1 MLYVYFVAENNGYTY
16 ILPFNRTI
24 IIKQV
29 GMNRAMIGIDLQ
41 KVEEL
46 VLLHNQEV
54 FIWGLEDMRLWDCW
68 LFWTHLPFP

>member
-1 MLYVYFVAENNGYTY
+1 MAYMITSTIIQTCFIFKTMATQY
-16 ILPFNRTI
+16 IPFDRTI

-46 VLLHNQEV
+46 VLLIN
-54 FIWGLEDMRLWDCW
+54 I
-68 LFWTHLPFP
+68 T